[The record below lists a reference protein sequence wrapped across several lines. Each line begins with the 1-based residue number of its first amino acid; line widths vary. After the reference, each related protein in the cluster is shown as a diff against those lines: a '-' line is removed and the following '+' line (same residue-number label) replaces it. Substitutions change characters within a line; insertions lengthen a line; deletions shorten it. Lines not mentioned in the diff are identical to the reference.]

1 MLGTWQSVAL
11 VDLNQG
17 NPRRSPRLS
26 FLPGQRRP
34 VGWCPVQTHE
44 IRKRFLDHFV
54 NAGHTEVPSASVIL
68 DDPNLLFVNAGMV
81 QFVPF
86 FLGQRTAPYTT
97 ATSIQKCIRTPDIDE
112 VGITT
117 RHNTF
122 FQMAGNFSFGD
133 YFKRGA
139 IELAWTLLTN
149 PVSEGGYGFDPERL
163 WATVFY
169 DDDEAVALWQEVAGL
184 PPERIQRRGMADNYW
199 SMGIPGPCGPCSEIY
214 YDRGPEYGVEGG
226 PEADE
231 NRYIEIWNLVFMQN
245 ERGEGT
251 SKDDFEILGPLPR
264 QNIDTGMGVERIACL
279 LQGVDNVYETDLLRP
294 VIDTVEQYAPRGYG
308 QGNGTDD
315 IRYRVIAD
323 HTRTAAIIIADG
335 VTPSNEGRGYV
346 LRRLLRRIIRSAKL
360 LGIEA
365 PIVGELMA
373 TVRDA
378 MGPSYPELVTDFDR
392 ISRIAVAEETAFNR
406 TLASGSKLFE
416 DAATATRSSG
426 KTQLAGSDAFAL
438 HDTYG
443 FPIELTLEMAAEAG
457 LSVDELGFRELMAEQ
472 RRRAKADAAARK
484 HAHADLS
491 AFRELVDAGPTEFT
505 GFDELS
511 SEARILGIFVDGKR
525 VPVVAHHAPG
535 DTELRVEI
543 VLDRTPLYA
552 ESGGQIADAG
562 WITGTGGSQSAKAA
576 VTDVQKIAKSLWV
589 HRVNVESGEFV
600 EGDTIVAAVDPHWRR
615 GATQGH
621 SGTHMVHA
629 ALRQVLGP
637 NAVQAGSLN
646 RPGYLRFDFNSQSAL
661 TEEQRNQV
669 EEVSNEAVQADYPVN
684 TFLTGLE
691 KAKAMGAMAMFG
703 EQYPDEVR
711 VVEIGGPFSLEL
723 CGGTHVNNSAQI
735 GPITILGESSVGSGV
750 RRVEAYV
757 GLDSFRH
764 LSKER
769 ALMAGLASS
778 LKVPSDEVPA
788 RVAILVEKLKTAE
801 KELERVRLNA
811 ARSGAADAAGTAE
824 QIGTVRLVA
833 QRMASGMSAGDLRS
847 LVGDIKSRLGSDP
860 GVVVLIAEA
869 DSENGPTVPFV
880 VAANQA
886 AQDAGVRANELVQ
899 CVSTAVGG
907 RGGGKPDLAQ
917 GSGKD
922 AAGIEAA
929 LAAVRAELARG

>member
-1 MLGTWQSVAL
+1 M
-11 VDLNQG
+11 
-17 NPRRSPRLS
+17 
-26 FLPGQRRP
+26 
-34 VGWCPVQTHE
+34 QTHE

-54 NAGHTEVPSASVIL
+54 KAGHTEVPSASVIL

-81 QFVPF
+81 QFVPY
-86 FLGQRTAPYTT
+86 FLGARTPPYPT

-133 YFKRGA
+133 YFKRRA

-149 PVSEGGYGFDPERL
+149 AVSEGGYGLDPERI
-163 WATVFY
+163 WTTVYF
-169 DDDEAVALWQEVAGL
+169 DDDEAVQLWHEIAGL
-184 PPERIQRRGMADNYW
+184 PVERIQRRGMEDNYW
-199 SMGIPGPCGPCSEIY
+199 SMGIPGPCGPSSEIY
-214 YDRGPEYGVEGG
+214 YDRGEEFGVGGG
-226 PEADE
+226 PVANED
-231 NRYIEIWNLVFMQN
+231 RFIEIWNLVFMQN

-251 SKDDFEILGPLPR
+251 GKTDFEILGPLPR
-264 QNIDTGMGVERIACL
+264 KNIDTGMGVERVAFI
-279 LQGVDNVYETDLLRP
+279 LQGVHNVYETDLLRP
-294 VIDTVEQYAPRGYG
+294 VIDTVATRAPRGYDV
-308 QGNGTDD
+308 GNHEDD
-315 IRYRVIAD
+315 VRYRVIAD
-323 HTRTAAIIIADG
+323 HSRTAAILIGDG
-335 VTPSNEGRGYV
+335 VTPGNDGRGYV
-346 LRRLLRRIIRSAKL
+346 LRRLLRRVIRSAKL
-360 LGIEA
+360 LDIEG
-365 PIVGELMA
+365 PIVGDLMS

-378 MGPSYPELVTDFDR
+378 MGPSYPELVDDFDR
-392 ISRIAVAEETAFNR
+392 IRRIAVAEETAFNR
-406 TLASGSKLFE
+406 TLVAGSKLFDE
-416 DAATATRSSG
+416 VAGTTKAAGAKSIS
-426 KTQLAGSDAFAL
+426 GSDAFTL

-457 LSVDELGFRELMAEQ
+457 LQVDEIGFRELMAEQ

-491 AFRELVDAGPTEFT
+491 AYRELVDAGPTEFT

-525 VPVVAHHAPG
+525 VPVVAHGTDGAQQV
-535 DTELRVEI
+535 EL

-552 ESGGQIADAG
+552 ESGGQIADEG
-562 WITGTGGSQSAKAA
+562 TISGTGTGESARAA
-576 VTDVQKIAKSLWV
+576 VTDVQKIAKTLWV

-600 EGDTIVAAVDPHWRR
+600 EGDTVVAAVDPEWRR

-646 RPGYLRFDFNSQSAL
+646 RPGYLRFDFNWQGAL
-661 TEEQRNQV
+661 SDEQRTQV
-669 EEVSNEAVQADYPVN
+669 EEVTNQAVQADFEVH
-684 TFLTGLE
+684 TFTEQLE

-703 EQYPDEVR
+703 EAYPDRVR

-723 CGGTHVNNSAQI
+723 CGGTHVHNSAQI
-735 GPITILGESSVGSGV
+735 GPVTILGESSVGSGV

-764 LSKER
+764 LAKER

-778 LKVPSDEVPA
+778 LKVPSEEVPA
-788 RVAILVEKLKTAE
+788 RVAGLVERLKAAE
-801 KELERVRLNA
+801 KELERVRLAGARAAATNA
-811 ARSGAADAAGTAE
+811 AAGAE
-824 QIGTVRLVA
+824 RIGNVRVVA
-833 QRMASGMSAGDLRS
+833 QRMSAGMTAGDLRS
-847 LVGDIKSRLGSDP
+847 LVGDIRGKLGSEP
-860 GVVVLIAEA
+860 AVVALIAEGEGG
-869 DSENGPTVPFV
+869 SVPYA
-880 VAANQA
+880 VAANPA
-886 AQDAGVRANELVQ
+886 AQDLGIRANDLIKQLAATVD
-899 CVSTAVGG
+899 G

-922 AAGIEAA
+922 PSRIDAA
-929 LAAVRAELARG
+929 LEAIRSEIARVG

>member
-1 MLGTWQSVAL
+1 M
-11 VDLNQG
+11 
-17 NPRRSPRLS
+17 
-26 FLPGQRRP
+26 
-34 VGWCPVQTHE
+34 QTHE

-54 NAGHTEVPSASVIL
+54 QAGHTEVPSASVIL

-86 FLGQRTAPYTT
+86 FLGQRTPPYDT

-133 YFKRGA
+133 YFKRRA
-139 IELAWTLLTN
+139 IELAWTLLTK
-149 PVSEGGYGFDPERL
+149 PVAEGGYGFDPERL

-169 DDDEAVALWQEVAGL
+169 DDDEAVQLWQEVAGL
-184 PPERIQRRGMADNYW
+184 PIERIQRRGMADNYW

-251 SKDDFEILGPLPR
+251 SKEDFEILGPLPR
-264 QNIDTGMGVERIACL
+264 KNIDTGMGVERIACL
-279 LQGVDNVYETDLLRP
+279 LQNVDNVYETDLLRP
-294 VIDTVEQYAPRGYG
+294 VIDKVAEYAPRGYG
-308 QGNGTDD
+308 QGSNEDD
-315 IRYRVIAD
+315 VRYRVIAD
-323 HTRTAAIIIADG
+323 HSRTAAIIIGDG
-335 VTPSNEGRGYV
+335 VTPGNEGRGYV
-346 LRRLLRRIIRSAKL
+346 LRRLLRRIIRAAKL
-360 LGIEA
+360 LGVEQ
-365 PIVGELMA
+365 PIMAELMV

-378 MGPSYPELVTDFDR
+378 MGPSYPELVSDFDR
-392 ISRIAVAEETAFNR
+392 IQRIAVAEETAFNR

-416 DAATATRSSG
+416 DAAAATKSAG
-426 KTQLAGSDAFAL
+426 KSVLGGSEAFTL

-505 GFDELS
+505 GFDELT

-525 VPVVAHHAPG
+525 VPVVAHGGREQAA
-535 DTELRVEI
+535 ERVEI

-562 WITGTGGSQSAKAA
+562 WISGTGGGGAAKAA
-576 VTDVQKIAKSLWV
+576 VTDVQKIAKTLWV

-600 EGDTIVAAVDPHWRR
+600 EGDTVTAAVDPEWRR

-646 RPGYLRFDFNSQSAL
+646 RPGYLRFDFNYQGAL
-661 TEEQRNQV
+661 SDEQRAQV
-669 EEVSNEAVQADYPVN
+669 EEVTNEAVQADFEVH
-684 TFLTGLE
+684 TFNEKLE

-703 EQYPDEVR
+703 ESYPDEVR

-723 CGGTHVNNSAQI
+723 CGGTHVHNSAQI
-735 GPITILGESSVGSGV
+735 GPVTILGESSVGSGV

-764 LSKER
+764 LAKER
-769 ALMAGLASS
+769 ALMAGLATS
-778 LKVPSDEVPA
+778 LKVPSEEVPA
-788 RVAILVEKLKTAE
+788 RVANLVERLKAAE
-801 KELERVRLNA
+801 KELDRVRLATARAAAANA
-811 ARSGAADAAGTAE
+811 AAGAE
-824 QIGTVRLVA
+824 QVGKVRLVA
-833 QRMASGMSAGDLRS
+833 QRMSAGMNAGDLRS
-847 LVGDIKSRLGSDP
+847 LVGDIRGKMGSEP
-860 GVVVLIAEA
+860 GVVVLI
-869 DSENGPTVPFV
+869 SEGDEGTVPFV
-880 VAANQA
+880 VATNPA
-886 AQDAGVRANELVQ
+886 AQDAGLRANDLIKQ
-899 CVSTAVGG
+899 ISSAVDG
-907 RGGGKPDLAQ
+907 RGGGKADLAQ
-917 GSGKD
+917 GSGKNPGGID
-922 AAGIEAA
+922 AALG
-929 LAAVRAELARG
+929 AVRAEIARS